1 MTNNKLVF
9 GIGTMLVLMT
19 TLSLNTQAVIAQQQ
33 GEEKIMIP
41 MDKMMQNMTQE
52 ELSKTIMQTVIDE
65 IAYKTTPVGFDEIK
79 KDNPMY
85 ANILDNIPSMSLEET
100 VKSLL
105 VVDDLEQLL
114 KMHAQGLV
122 ESKSINSNQ
131 TITTK

>member
-1 MTNNKLVF
+1 MINNKLVF

-19 TLSLNTQAVIAQQQ
+19 TLFLNTQAVIAQQQ

-52 ELSKTIMQTVIDE
+52 ELSKTIMQTVI
-65 IAYKTTPVGFDEIK
+65 GEIK

-105 VVDDLEQLL
+105 VVDDLERLL

-122 ESKSINSNQ
+122 ESKPMSSNQ

>member
-65 IAYKTTPVGFDEIK
+65 IN

-85 ANILDNIPSMSLEET
+85 ANILDKIPSMSLEET